1 MLFSSGVSFC
11 MFAGLLAAVIIVLDD
26 FSFFITF
33 GMGGNERIYD
43 GNGRE
48 LADQVLQ
55 ILMEGASTT
64 MN

>member
-1 MLFSSGVSFC
+1 

-43 GNGRE
+43 GNGSE